1 MLKLTATELPRFIA
15 CNGSI
20 TMPVNVPYNVND
32 ESRIEGNAAHWLIE
46 QVHKRVH
53 TAIELIDRKA
63 NNGFSITGEMVEYC
77 TPYLDATRDKGDV
90 ECETSYGDGQFYQI
104 NGRADHIY
112 YDPALRR
119 LYISDFK
126 YGYSIIEPENNW
138 TLISHAIGW
147 MFKNQNLPVTSV
159 QLCIYQPRPHH
170 PLGKIREHI
179 YHVESIWLFW
189 DQLHAILLNPTNT
202 LNTSTHCKDCSARVN
217 CPAAMK
223 AEMNA
228 VDVSEMAY
236 IADVDDITLGFLL
249 DQIDRA
255 SEILKQGKKAYT
267 ELALHR
273 LKAGKIVPG
282 YGVEKDLTN
291 KQWKEGITVD
301 TAMMLTGK
309 DLGKKQLITPKQ
321 AIDMGVSET
330 AVNALCERKEKGV
343 KLTRMNAATQVKKL
357 FKSIT

>member
-1 MLKLTATELPRFIA
+1 
-15 CNGSI
+15 
-20 TMPVNVPYNVND
+20 MPVNEPYNVND

-53 TAIELIDRKA
+53 TASELIDRKA

-77 TPYLDATRDKGDV
+77 TPYLDATRDKGEV
-90 ECETSYGDGQFYQI
+90 ECETSYGDGQTYQI

-112 YDPALRR
+112 YEQSSGT
-119 LYISDFK
+119 LYVDDFK

-138 TLISHAIGW
+138 TLISHALGW
-147 MFKNQNLPVTSV
+147 LFKNHPVSHIT
-159 QLCIYQPRPHH
+159 LRIYQPRPHH
-170 PLGKIREHI
+170 PLGKIREHTYSFDEI
-179 YHVESIWLFW
+179 MQKWT
-189 DQLHAILLNPTNT
+189 ILQHILTNPTNT
-202 LNTSTHCKDCSARVN
+202 LNTGTHCKDCPARVN

-236 IADVDDITLGFLL
+236 IADVDDVTLGFLL

-255 SEILKQGKKAYT
+255 AETLKQGKKAYT

-291 KQWKEGITVD
+291 KQWKDGITVE

-321 AIDMGVSET
+321 AMELGVSET

-357 FKSIT
+357 FKSVI